1 MTADQS
7 SPPLAIS
14 IALFAL
20 IWFVAC
26 LWLVSCREYAP
37 VTQEVV
43 ERVGPSAQPSA
54 SVPPVASS
62 APTAGP

>member
-7 SPPLAIS
+7 SPPLAIG
-14 IALFAL
+14 IAFFSLL
-20 IWFVAC
+20 WFVAC
-26 LWLVSCREYAP
+26 TWLLSCREYAP

-43 ERVGPSAQPSA
+43 ERVGPSAEPSA

-62 APTAGP
+62 SPTTQP